1 MNESDLLLI
10 VYKSLRLPFLVAAI
24 FYITYYVYKKR
35 SKEEMEKPKYRM
47 LEED

>member
-1 MNESDLLLI
+1 MNDADLLLI
-10 VYKSLRLPFLVAAI
+10 YKSMRLPILVIAI
-24 FYITYYVYKKR
+24 AYITYYVYKKR